1 MPFTLAARAG
11 IVALVLGLAW
21 IVPAEAQETP
31 SPVTLEAPARV
42 SVGATVEIR
51 WKGEVDKLDF
61 ISIDPVGAPDNKYS
75 HYIYPHRGTPGN
87 LRAPE
92 RPGQYAIRYHSGGKG
107 YTVRGSSPLSVI
119 EATATFEGPL
129 AADSGAEVVISWNGP
144 ANDKDFISIDPADSD
159 DRKYGKYAYAKSSPV
174 KIRAPEQP
182 GQYLIRYHLGRTY
195 RVIGQTGLTVGSVSA
210 SLEAPAQV
218 QAGGKISVEWSGPN
232 GQGDY
237 VSIDPPDAPD
247 KAYLQYAYT
256 RSGSP
261 ALIQVPEEPGSYE
274 IRYHQGQKRTVI
286 ATIDLEVLANV
297 ATVAGPPSVSG
308 GSEFEVTW
316 TGPDN
321 SGDYVTIVPAGAES
335 REYLSYHYTKNG
347 TPGTLDAPLE
357 PGNYELRY
365 MTGRTR
371 GILSRS
377 PIEVT
382 PGAIP
387 GTLRV
392 TADSR
397 EGSGQ
402 AAGAVEV
409 ILDASGS
416 MLKRLGGERRI
427 EIAKEALG
435 NLVDN
440 VIPAGTPFALRV
452 FGHRET
458 DSCRTDLE
466 IPVAPMNAAFAKA
479 AIQGVQA
486 MNLAKTPIAAS
497 LGKVSQDLAGVS
509 GPVTVVLLTDGEET
523 CDGDPRAAIEAL
535 RNHGIDVRV
544 NIVGF
549 AINELEL
556 KEQFE
561 SWARIGNGR
570 YIEAHDK
577 QELRDAMNRSLD
589 TPFEVTAGDEV
600 VGTGV
605 VNGDPIVLPAGTY
618 QVRVLGSAPRD
629 LGEVTIEPR
638 AEIDLRA
645 N

>member
-1 MPFTLAARAG
+1 MPNVRVLAVLLTALCGTTLAQDS
-11 IVALVLGLAW
+11 L
-21 IVPAEAQETP
+21 
-31 SPVTLEAPARV
+31 SPVSLEAPTEV
-42 SVGATVEIR
+42 TVGATVEVR
-51 WKGEVDKLDF
+51 WTGEVDKMDF
-61 ISIDPVGAPDNKYS
+61 ISIDPAGAPDNKYTQ
-75 HYIYPHRGTPGN
+75 YIYPHRGTPGE

-92 RPGQYAIRYHSGGKG
+92 TPGQYAVRYHSGGKG
-107 YTVRGSSPLSVI
+107 YTVRGSSPLAVV
-119 EATATFEGPL
+119 EATATFEGSL
-129 AADSGAEVVISWNGP
+129 TADSGAEVVISWTGP
-144 ANDKDFISIDPADSD
+144 ANDKDFISIDPTGSD
-159 DRKYGKYAYAKSSPV
+159 ERKYGKYAYAKSSPS
-174 KIRAPEQP
+174 KIRAPEEP
-182 GQYLIRYHLGRTY
+182 GHYLIRYHLGRTY
-195 RVIGQTGLTVGSVSA
+195 RVIGQTGLTVGSVDA
-210 SLEAPAQV
+210 SLDAPTQV
-218 QAGGKISVEWSGPN
+218 QAGGKISVEWTGPN

-237 VSIDPPDAPD
+237 VSIDPSDAPD
-247 KAYLQYAYT
+247 QAYLQYAYT

-261 ALIQVPEEPGSYE
+261 AIIRVPEEPGSYE

-286 ATIDLEVLANV
+286 ATIDLEVLANA

-316 TGPDN
+316 AGPNN
-321 SGDYVTIVPAGAES
+321 SGDYVTIVPAGAAS

-371 GILSRS
+371 GILARA

-382 PGAIP
+382 PGAVP

-392 TADSR
+392 TTDSGN
-397 EGSGQ
+397 GSGQ
-402 AAGAVEV
+402 AFGAVEV

-416 MLKRLGGERRI
+416 MLKRLDGERRI

-440 VIPAGTPFALRV
+440 VIPSETPFALRV
-452 FGHRET
+452 FGHKET

-466 IPVAPMNAAFAKA
+466 IPVAPMNAISVKAK
-479 AIQGVQA
+479 IQGVHA

-497 LGKVSQDLAGVS
+497 LGKVSQDLAGIS

-535 RNHGIDVRV
+535 HKHGFDVRV

-577 QELRDAMNRSLD
+577 QELREAMNRSLD
-589 TPFEVTAGDEV
+589 TPFEVVAGDEIIA
-600 VGTGV
+600 TGV
-605 VNGDPIVLPAGTY
+605 VNGDPIVLAAGTY
-618 QVRVLGSAPRD
+618 RVRVLGSAARD
-629 LGEVTIEPR
+629 LGEVKIEPR
-638 AEIDLRA
+638 AEVGLRA